1 MGTIDPGHGS
11 NNQVRTVLYIE
22 DDPEARFLMAEII
35 RYKGYNYH
43 SASTGLEG
51 ISLAKKHKPDLILID
66 LILPDMQ
73 GNEVTTLLKSLPEL
87 KDTPIIAITA
97 DTRKDVKKMVLT
109 AGCDGYIAKPINVS
123 EFIYKIEEFLAGKK
137 EHIEPESEK
146 EYLQRYNVQLVSRL
160 KKKISEL
167 EELNRNLQKLNEEL
181 FASRE
186 ELARYN
192 DHLFYLNTLA
202 NYLRTLHN
210 PSVLIDLLPSKI
222 GEAFQ
227 IERCV
232 IFEIDRRNK
241 EFVPLSLYGI
251 PRAELEQ
258 FKVKYTDTINE
269 TFRQEDGILWIKDIS
284 EIVDEELLKFAK
296 KMNSRNFILA
306 HLSHLG
312 IQQDSTSLLQNI
324 SQDEG
329 LKTDFSSSKR
339 LLIFLDKGSRGPVFA
354 TYEVRILK
362 SFLQSVAVIYEN
374 MILYTRLIDLYKIK
388 SQQAIRDGMTK
399 VYNYR
404 YFIQELQRETNRTM
418 RFHTPFSLLMIDLD
432 NFKQFNDRY
441 GHPEGDKVLR
451 KISQL
456 LDEHTR
462 STDTVARYGGEEFA
476 VILPGL
482 QKKEAKFIAEKLRK
496 MVEESNT
503 GKKGKRNHFDK
514 ITISVGVAS
523 CPEDSIHPQIL
534 IELADQ
540 ALYRAKR
547 SGRNQVCTA

>member
-1 MGTIDPGHGS
+1 MNENIK
-11 NNQVRTVLYIE
+11 TVLYIE

-35 RYKGYNYH
+35 RYKGYSYH

-51 ISLAKKHKPDLILID
+51 ISLAKKHKPDIILID

-87 KDTPIIAITA
+87 KNTPIIAITA
-97 DTRKDVKKMVLT
+97 DTRKDVKEMVLT

-137 EHIEPESEK
+137 EKVKPESEK

-167 EELNRNLQKLNEEL
+167 EELNQNLQKLNEEL
-181 FASRE
+181 FSSRE

-210 PSVLIDLLPSKI
+210 PETLINLLPAKI
-222 GEAFQ
+222 VEAFQ
-227 IERCV
+227 INRCV
-232 IFEIDRRNK
+232 IFEIDRQN
-241 EFVPLSLYGI
+241 EMFVPLSVHGM
-251 PRAELEQ
+251 PRSSLEQ
-258 FKVKYTDTINE
+258 LKIKYTTSIGE
-269 TFRQEDGILWIKDIS
+269 TLRQEDGILWIKDLT
-284 EIVDEELLKFAK
+284 EIVDPEFLKFAK
-296 KMNSRNFILA
+296 KMNARNFILA
-306 HLSHLG
+306 HLSYLG
-312 IQQDSTSLLQNI
+312 IQQDATSVLSNL
-324 SQDEG
+324 SKDED
-329 LKTDFSSSKR
+329 LKAELSSSKR
-339 LLIFLDKGSRGPVFA
+339 LLVFLDKGSEGPVFA

-374 MILYTRLIDLYKIK
+374 MILYARLIDLYKIK
-388 SQQAIRDGMTK
+388 SQEAIRDGMTK

-404 YFIQELQRETNRTM
+404 YFIQELQREANRTI

-432 NFKQFNDRY
+432 NFKEFNDRY

-451 KISQL
+451 KISRL
-456 LDEHTR
+456 LDKHTR
-462 STDTVARYGGEEFA
+462 NTDTVARYGGEEFSI
-476 VILPGL
+476 ILPGL
-482 QKKEAKFIAEKLRK
+482 QKKEAKLIAEKLRK
-496 MVEESNT
+496 LVQEH
-503 GKKGKRNHFDK
+503 GKVKTKSRGKYEPV
-514 ITISVGVAS
+514 TISIGVAS
-523 CPEDSIHPQIL
+523 CPEDSVQPQIL

-547 SGRNQVCTA
+547 SGRNQVCTV